1 MDKQDF
7 DEFDKDSN
15 GKLDKIEFVAMTN
28 DALDMLGRPAR
39 PCACLRNGLHYSLAV
54 GLVRAD

>member
-15 GKLDKIEFVAMTN
+15 GKLDKIEFIAMTT
-28 DALDMLGRPAR
+28 DALDMLGRL